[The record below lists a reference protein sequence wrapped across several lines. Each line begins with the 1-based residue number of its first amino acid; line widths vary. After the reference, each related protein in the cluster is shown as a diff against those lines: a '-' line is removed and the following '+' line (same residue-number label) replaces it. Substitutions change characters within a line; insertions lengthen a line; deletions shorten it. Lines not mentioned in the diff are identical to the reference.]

1 MPLGPISLLI
11 LGFVIWAVMIAMAWK
26 MAPPRH
32 RNPVNWA
39 ILTFFTGPIAL
50 AALVIMEPGHW
61 QGRTPGKA
69 PKVDPRVAEAEVP
82 HSEHHGSGHQGS
94 HHHGSEGKK
103 K

>member
-11 LGFVIWAVMIAMAWK
+11 LGAVVWFVLVAMAWK

-39 ILTFFTGPIAL
+39 ILTFFTFGVAL
-50 AALVIMEPGHW
+50 VFLVIMAPGHW
-61 QGRTPGKA
+61 QGHTPGHHV
-69 PKVDPRVAEAEVP
+69 PVDPRAKEAEIP

-94 HHHGSEGKK
+94 HHHGNEGKR
-103 K
+103 